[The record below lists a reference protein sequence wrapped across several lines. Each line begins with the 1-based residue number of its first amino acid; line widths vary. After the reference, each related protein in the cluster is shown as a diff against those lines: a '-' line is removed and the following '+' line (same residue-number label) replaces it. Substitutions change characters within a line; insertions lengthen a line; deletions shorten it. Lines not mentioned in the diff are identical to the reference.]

1 MASTTALRLV
11 DERGWRNGLVNLL
24 GQEARKWWGT
34 RFGLLQVVIWVVILN
49 GILALVLY
57 TEGEEGAEGAELAS
71 MAVEVFFPMAMIFTT
86 LGLVIIAQGAV
97 VGEKRSGTVAWI
109 LSGPVSRSAFL
120 LSKLTPIA
128 LGSLVTMMALPGVI
142 AYLQISYASDTAM
155 SAIPFLAGMS
165 VVAVHLVF
173 YLSLTL
179 MLGTLFKTRGPV
191 ISVPIVLLFG
201 GGLLMGFAPSWLAW
215 ATHWPLVEIA
225 VALGQRQ
232 TPDSFIPIMA
242 TAAWSVVFVVIAIWR
257 FGREEF

>member
-11 DERGWRNGLVNLL
+11 DERGWRSGLVNLL
-24 GQEARKWWGT
+24 RREAYTWWGT
-34 RFGLLQVVIWVVILN
+34 RFGLLQVLIWVVILN

-120 LSKLTPIA
+120 LSKLIPIA
-128 LGSLVTMMALPGVI
+128 LGSLVTMLVLPGVI
-142 AYLQISYASDTAM
+142 AYLQISYASGTAM

-165 VVAVHLVF
+165 VVAVHLAF

-179 MLGTLFKTRGPV
+179 MLGTVFNTRGPV

-201 GGLLMGFAPSWLAW
+201 GGLLMGFAPSWLAR
-215 ATHWPLVEIA
+215 ATHWPLSELAI
-225 VALGQRQ
+225 ALGQMQ
-232 TPDSFIPIMA
+232 TPDSFVPIFA
-242 TAAWSVVFVVIAIWR
+242 TAAWSVVFVLVAIWR
-257 FGREEF
+257 FRREEF